1 MGYDFECGTCH
12 KVFETGWQARDNHLR
27 STGHRAPAFECD
39 NCARYFGSETARSQH
54 MKALNHFQWE
64 CSISDET
71 WVTDDQRMEHE
82 HDDHNYC
89 SKCQKT
95 FTNYNNLKMH
105 LNSRTH
111 RNYQI
116 QCPFCKKS
124 HATAT
129 SLTHHVESGSCPNA
143 AGLTRDALYK
153 FIRNKD
159 PGGSITNNLIGW
171 SGSTQYEANWR
182 SYNAECRSW
191 ECCICHRLFGTLPSL
206 NQHLNSPAHQEDLY
220 HCPKQTCKKEFT
232 TLAGFVNHLESESCG
247 YIRFSKVQRRIQNVV
262 GGDKLITF

>member
-1 MGYDFECGTCH
+1 MGYDFECGICH
-12 KVFETGWQARDNHLR
+12 KVFETGRQACDNYPR

-39 NCARYFGSETARSQH
+39 NCACYFGSETARFQH

-64 CSISDET
+64 CSICDET
-71 WVTDDQRMEHE
+71 TMTI
-82 HDDHNYC
+82 NYC

-129 SLTHHVESGSCPNA
+129 GLTHHVESGSCPNA
-143 AGLTRDALYK
+143 AGLTRDVLYK

-159 PGGSITNNLIGW
+159 PAGSITNNLIGW

-182 SYNAECRSW
+182 SYNAEY
-191 ECCICHRLFGTLPSL
+191 
-206 NQHLNSPAHQEDLY
+206 QEHLY
-220 HCPKQTCKKEFT
+220 HCPNQTCKREFT